1 MSRAVARSSQTLVRS
16 QDAVPEGGR
25 LPGLDEALPGSSSGL
40 RHRLGES
47 RDRAIGAR
55 LIRGCE
61 EIQESTS
68 EDSECECGFGPYPG
82 VSPVQE
88 CEPVVHGLLGE
99 PAPRTVG
106 IDQRPTVRLN
116 PQSKDRPVRFGGE
129 PTPERQRRGR
139 PQRETTL
146 IAEVGDERVGSV
158 MVAPYAEGT
167 AQLRVLLVTP
177 GARGLG
183 VATRL
188 IDEALAF
195 ALRAGYRKVTLWTS
209 SNLTAARRRYERAGF
224 HLESESPALL
234 FGTAVDEQT
243 WAIEL

>member
-1 MSRAVARSSQTLVRS
+1 M
-16 QDAVPEGGR
+16 
-25 LPGLDEALPGSSSGL
+25 
-40 RHRLGES
+40 
-47 RDRAIGAR
+47 
-55 LIRGCE
+55 
-61 EIQESTS
+61 
-68 EDSECECGFGPYPG
+68 
-82 VSPVQE
+82 
-88 CEPVVHGLLGE
+88 
-99 PAPRTVG
+99 
-106 IDQRPTVRLN
+106 TVRAASEPGDLGWIV
-116 PQSKDRPVRFGGE
+116 QAHGEVYAAQFGWGVE
-129 PTPERQRRGR
+129 FEAFVAQIVGAHGAAVN

-146 IAEVGDERVGSV
+146 IAEVDDERVGSV
-158 MVAPYAEGT
+158 MVAPSAEGT
-167 AQLRVLLVTP
+167 ARLRVLLVTP

-234 FGTAVDEQT
+234 FGTAVDAQT